1 MNEKPIPG
9 TEQYWKMRK
18 DAFTSIRVYQNTLQR
33 AEPSPSYSASG
44 YDADGDPVGITEN
57 LGPWDAAER
66 DMAAL
71 TANPL
76 AVETLQA
83 HGLKIKQHS
92 PDWLV
97 ILNKEGVYAQSWEI
111 PIFGGAKGQAR

>member
-1 MNEKPIPG
+1 MKEKPIPG

-18 DAFTSIRVYQNTLQR
+18 GAFASIRKYRNTLHH
-33 AEPSPSYSASG
+33 AERSPSHSASG
-44 YDADGDPVGITEN
+44 YDADGHPVDITEN
-57 LGPWDAAER
+57 LSPWDAAER

-97 ILNKEGVYAQSWEI
+97 ILNKKGVYAQSWEI
-111 PIFGGAKGQAR
+111 PIFGRTKGKAG